1 MTSPA
6 TLLLNNARIY
16 TQDDRQP
23 RARALALAG
32 RRILAVGDDLAHL
45 VGPATRRVDL
55 GGRTVLPGFND
66 AHIHFVGWAL
76 RRHWIE
82 LADTTSARQAVAR
95 VAARAAQTP
104 PGQWIRGGGWDA
116 NVWPEGTPTRA
127 LLDAVAPQHPVL
139 LDSRDWHSVWVNSL
153 ALTRAGITAATPDPD
168 DGVIERDPVSGEPT
182 GVLRENAIKL
192 LHAVIE
198 QPDLDESCAALRAA
212 FPQAWAAG
220 ITSIQE
226 ANDTP
231 EALALRSFQTLLRQG
246 ALGLR
251 VNQNLPRQHLAA
263 AIELGIQ
270 SGFGSEWLRIG
281 SVKFFADGALG
292 SRTAWMLEPYRG
304 ETDWRGVCTIDPE
317 EFTEEA
323 LRASAAGL
331 SVMVHAIGDRAN
343 RAVLDTFGIVRRAE
357 PEWQTGQAA
366 PNRPW
371 PPLRHRVEH
380 VQVIHP
386 DDLPRL
392 ARAGLIASMQPIH
405 ATSDILNAERHWGP
419 TRTRWAYAW
428 RSVAQTGAV
437 LAFGSDAPVESFDVL
452 AGIHAAVTR
461 RRADGTPG
469 AEGWVPAERITVADA
484 VQAYTRGAAYASGE
498 EQIKGSITPGKLAD
512 LVVLSHDIYQIDAEE
527 ILAAHIEATLLDGQ
541 LVHGSLD

>member
-1 MTSPA
+1 VTLPA
-6 TLLLNNARIY
+6 TLLLTNARIY

-23 RARALALAG
+23 LARAVALAG
-32 RRILAVGDDLAHL
+32 RRILAVGDDLDHL
-45 VGPATRRVDL
+45 AGPATRRVDL

-76 RRHWIE
+76 RRHWLE
-82 LADTTSARQAVAR
+82 LADVTSAREAVAR
-95 VAARAAQTP
+95 VAERAAHTA
-104 PGQWIRGGGWDA
+104 PGQWLRGGGWDA

-127 LLDAVAPQHPVL
+127 LLDAVAPHHPVL
-139 LDSRDWHSVWVNSL
+139 LDSHDWHSVWVNSL
-153 ALTRAGITAATPDPD
+153 VLARAGITAATPDPE
-168 DGVIERDPVSGEPT
+168 DGVIERDPATGEPT
-182 GVLRENAIKL
+182 GILRENAIQL
-192 LHAVIE
+192 LDAVVE
-198 QPDLDESCAALRAA
+198 QPNLDESCAALRTA
-212 FPQAWAAG
+212 FPLAWAAG

-231 EALALRSFQTLLRQG
+231 GALALHSFQTLLRQG

-251 VNQNLPRQHLAA
+251 VNQNLPREHLAA

-343 RAVLDTFGIVRRAE
+343 RAVLDTFEVVRRAE

-386 DDLPRL
+386 SDLPRL
-392 ARAGLIASMQPIH
+392 ARAGLVASMQPIH
-405 ATSDILNAERHWGP
+405 ATSDMLNADRHWGAA
-419 TRTRWAYAW
+419 RTRWAYAW
-428 RSVAQTGAV
+428 HSVAQTGAV

-452 AGIHAAVTR
+452 AGIYAAVTR

-469 AEGWVPAERITVADA
+469 TAGWIPEERITVAQA
-484 VQAYTRGAAYASGE
+484 VQAYTQGAAYASGE
-498 EQIKGSITPGKLAD
+498 EQIKGSISPGKLAD
-512 LVVLSHDIYQIDAEE
+512 LVVLSRDIYHIDAAEILTTQIDAT
-527 ILAAHIEATLLDGQ
+527 ILDGHP
-541 LVHGSLD
+541 VHGSLD

>member
-23 RARALALAG
+23 LARAVALAG
-32 RRILAVGDDLAHL
+32 QHILAVGDDLEHL
-45 VGPATRRVDL
+45 AGPATRRVNL

-76 RRHWIE
+76 RRHWLE
-82 LADTTSARQAVAR
+82 LADVTSAQEAVAR
-95 VAARAAQTP
+95 VAARAAHTA
-104 PGQWIRGGGWDA
+104 PGQWLRGGGWDA

-127 LLDAVAPQHPVL
+127 LLDAVTPHHPVL
-139 LDSRDWHSVWVNSL
+139 LDSHDWHSVWVNSL
-153 ALTRAGITAATPDPD
+153 ALARAGITAATPDPD
-168 DGVIERDPVSGEPT
+168 DGVIERDPDTGEPS

-192 LHAVIE
+192 LDAVVE
-198 QPDLDESCAALRAA
+198 QPSLDESCAALRAA
-212 FPQAWAAG
+212 FPLAWAAG

-231 EALALRSFQTLLRQG
+231 EALALRSFQALQRQG

-251 VNQNLPRQHLAA
+251 VNQNLPREHLAA

-343 RAVLDTFGIVRRAE
+343 RAVLDAFEVVRRAE
-357 PEWQTGQAA
+357 PEWQTGPAA

-386 DDLPRL
+386 SDLPRL
-392 ARAGLIASMQPIH
+392 ARAGLVASMQPIH
-405 ATSDILNAERHWGP
+405 ATSDMLNADRHWGAA
-419 TRTRWAYAW
+419 RTRWAYAW
-428 RSVAQTGAV
+428 HSVAQTGAI
-437 LAFGSDAPVESFDVL
+437 LAFGSDAPVESFDVF

-461 RRADGTPG
+461 RRAAGTPG
-469 AEGWVPAERITVADA
+469 PAGWIPEERITVAQA
-484 VQAYTRGAAYASGE
+484 VQAYTHGAAYASGE
-498 EQIKGSITPGKLAD
+498 EHIKGSISPGKLAD
-512 LVVLSHDIYQIDAEE
+512 LVVLSRDIYHIDAEE
-527 ILAAHIEATLLDGQ
+527 ILTTQIDATLLDGH
-541 LVHGSLD
+541 LVHGTLD

>member
-1 MTSPA
+1 MTSTA
-6 TLLLNNARIY
+6 TLLLDNARVY

-23 RARALALAG
+23 VATALALAG

-45 VGPATRRVDL
+45 AGPATRRVDL

-82 LADTTSARQAVAR
+82 LADATSAGEAVSR
-95 VAARAAQTP
+95 VAERATRTA

-127 LLDAVAPQHPVL
+127 LLDAVTPHHPVL
-139 LDSRDWHSVWVNSL
+139 LDSHDWHSVWVNSL
-153 ALTRAGITAATPDPD
+153 ALARAGIGAATPDPD
-168 DGVIERDPVSGEPT
+168 DGVIERDPVSGAPT
-182 GVLRENAIKL
+182 GILRENAIKL
-192 LHAVIE
+192 LDNAVDR
-198 QPDLDESCAALRAA
+198 PDLDESCAALRAA
-212 FPQAWAAG
+212 TPLAWAAG

-231 EALALRSFQTLLRQG
+231 QALALRSFQTLQRQG

-251 VNQNLPRQHLAA
+251 VNQNLPREHLAA

-281 SVKFFADGALG
+281 GVKFFADGALG
-292 SRTAWMLEPYRG
+292 SRTAWMLEPYAG

-331 SVMVHAIGDRAN
+331 SIMVHAIGDRAN
-343 RAVLDTFGIVRRAE
+343 RAVLDTFEIVRRAE
-357 PEWQTGQAA
+357 PEWQAGQAV

-386 DDLPRL
+386 ADLPRL
-392 ARAGLIASMQPIH
+392 ARAGLVASMQPIH
-405 ATSDILNAERHWGP
+405 ATSDMLNAERHWG
-419 TRTRWAYAW
+419 TARTRGAYAW
-428 RSVAQTGAV
+428 HSVAQAGAV
-437 LAFGSDAPVESFDVL
+437 LAFGSDAPVEPFDVL
-452 AGIHAAVTR
+452 AGIHAAITR

-469 AEGWVPAERITVADA
+469 QDGWIPQERITVAQA
-484 VQAYTRGAAYASGE
+484 VRAYTLGAAYASGE
-498 EQIKGSITPGKLAD
+498 ESIKGSVTPGKLAD
-512 LVVLSHDIYQIDAEE
+512 LVVLSRDIYHINPEEVLTTQID
-527 ILAAHIEATLLDGQ
+527 ATLLDGH
-541 LVHGSLD
+541 LVHGNLD

>member
-23 RARALALAG
+23 LARAVALAG
-32 RRILAVGDDLAHL
+32 RRILAVGDDLEHL
-45 VGPATRRVDL
+45 AGPATRRADL

-76 RRHWIE
+76 RRHWLE
-82 LADTTSARQAVAR
+82 LADVTSAREAVAR
-95 VAARAAQTP
+95 VAERAAHTA
-104 PGQWIRGGGWDA
+104 PGQWLRGGGWDA

-127 LLDAVAPQHPVL
+127 LLDAVAPYHPVL
-139 LDSRDWHSVWVNSL
+139 LDSHDWHSVWVNSL
-153 ALTRAGITAATPDPD
+153 VLARAGITAVTPNPD
-168 DGVIERDPVSGEPT
+168 DGVIERDPVTGEPT

-192 LHAVIE
+192 LDAVIE
-198 QPDLDESCAALRAA
+198 QPNLDESCAALRTA
-212 FPQAWAAG
+212 FPLAWAAG

-231 EALALRSFQTLLRQG
+231 EALALHSFQALLRQN

-251 VNQNLPRQHLAA
+251 VNQNLPREHLAA

-304 ETDWRGVCTIDPE
+304 EADWRGVCTIDPE

-343 RAVLDTFGIVRRAE
+343 RAVLDTFEVVRRAE

-386 DDLPRL
+386 SDLSRL
-392 ARAGLIASMQPIH
+392 ARAGLMASMQPIH
-405 ATSDILNAERHWGP
+405 ATSDMLNADRHWGAA
-419 TRTRWAYAW
+419 RTRWAYAW
-428 RSVAQTGAV
+428 HSVAQTGAV

-452 AGIHAAVTR
+452 AGIYAAVTR

-469 AEGWVPAERITVADA
+469 TAGWIPEERITVAQA
-484 VQAYTRGAAYASGE
+484 VQAYTLGAAYASGE
-498 EQIKGSITPGKLAD
+498 EQIKGSISPGKLAD
-512 LVVLSHDIYQIDAEE
+512 LVVLSRDIYHIDAADLLTTQID
-527 ILAAHIEATLLDGQ
+527 ATLLDGQ